1 MKSRQ
6 KKKEYDSKRYW
17 SQPEE
22 ERRRKSREKSQA
34 WRRKHGI
41 KKRVIDKERV
51 SDAVLDQRAL
61 AMGGCGK

>member
-17 SQPEE
+17 SQSEE
-22 ERRRKSREKSQA
+22 ERRRKSREQSQA
-34 WRRKHGI
+34 WRIKQGA